1 MHTSIVPRKQIGR
14 TILSLWDFM
23 YYLKD
28 IPFFI
33 IFETQHEWSCFKH
46 EIISFFP

>member
-1 MHTSIVPRKQIGR
+1 
-14 TILSLWDFM
+14 M

-33 IFETQHEWSCFKH
+33 IFVTQHEWSCFKH
-46 EIISFFP
+46 EIISFFPWFAQKCGPFEGDYKIVAVFR